1 MCGLENRDR
10 VGIHCCSQLI
20 SLGGKMPPEFH
31 EINEK
36 AKNSIGSTVGAVES
50 SGVTTKLTF

>member
-1 MCGLENRDR
+1 
-10 VGIHCCSQLI
+10 
-20 SLGGKMPPEFH
+20 MPPEFH

-50 SGVTTKLTF
+50 SGVTTKLAF